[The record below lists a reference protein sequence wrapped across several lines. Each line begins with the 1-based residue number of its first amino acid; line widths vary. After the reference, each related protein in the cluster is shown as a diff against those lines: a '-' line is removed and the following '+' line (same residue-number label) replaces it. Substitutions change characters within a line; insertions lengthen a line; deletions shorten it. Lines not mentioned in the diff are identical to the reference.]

1 MKLHRKT
8 FVAGGAHTSYLGKFH
23 PDFIWKGHPE
33 FGKKDNPTIEQY
45 LKTITDATLAST
57 GVDPELIDKAYV
69 ANFAGECFIN
79 QGHLGAA
86 LAGSH
91 PALAHKP
98 IMRVEGACASG
109 GLALVS
115 AIDAIQAGFDAVLVV
130 GAEIQNSANAKVG
143 ADYLARAAHYASE
156 RSIDPFTFPCL
167 FAKRAKALYAAF
179 GITEEDVAQLAV
191 KAYNNANRNPFA
203 HMRTV
208 KMSLA
213 DALSS
218 PKFLENPEYKDFL
231 RVSGCSQVSD
241 GASAVILLSEEGAR
255 KAGLLR
261 DQLVEVLGYGHA
273 TGSLYQLEDELELT
287 NTRKAAERLYAD
299 TGISAQDVQVAEV
312 HDCFSVTEIM
322 MYEALGFAARG
333 QGVGLVREGATQI
346 DGKIP
351 VNTGGG
357 LVAFGHPVGATGVK
371 QALELYRQLK
381 GQAGAYQVAGNPNIG
396 VAANMGGNDRTA
408 VVTAYRA

>member
-1 MKLHRKT
+1 M
-8 FVAGGAHTSYLGKFH
+8 
-23 PDFIWKGHPE
+23 P
-33 FGKKDNPTIEQY
+33 
-45 LKTITDATLAST
+45 
-57 GVDPELIDKAYV
+57 
-69 ANFAGECFIN
+69 
-79 QGHLGAA
+79 
-86 LAGSH
+86 
-91 PALAHKP
+91 
-98 IMRVEGACASG
+98 
-109 GLALVS
+109 
-115 AIDAIQAGFDAVLVV
+115 VLVV